1 MPKALYE
8 KTLKT
13 SAKPAKK
20 PTNEQSYVQGTRQ
33 TPVKKPKSLTP
44 MPKKK

>member
-1 MPKALYE
+1 MPKAKYE
-8 KTLKT
+8 K
-13 SAKPAKK
+13 SIRVSDKPSKK
-20 PTNEQSYVQGTRQ
+20 PSVEASYVQGTKQ